1 MVIEEVLLGDL
12 ILVDRL
18 HDGMVPSLDFFLF
31 LLSCILFSLPLASP
45 ACSDVGS
52 CGTPHLVH
60 AIVVLI
66 VFTA

>member
-45 ACSDVGS
+45 GCSDVGS